1 MCSLCWTSWLRRP
14 PETFNHPTNF
24 LSPRQTTIRE
34 ESAMNHTQHSSQTI
48 AEALAD
54 HFHAFDYDRLSDA
67 SRKAVKRLLLDYL
80 GVAVSG
86 SQTES
91 GAVARKFALSAG
103 GHEQATL
110 IGGAGRAPAMLAAF
124 ANAISSH
131 SVELDDIDVLALF
144 HFSPPVYSAALATA
158 EQCSASGKQLLAALA
173 AGCEMMERL
182 SKAANPSL
190 RNRGY
195 HTTPTCGTFG
205 ATVAAGKILGLSSA
219 EIVSALGLAG
229 AQSGGLMEMYGPS
242 MQKRFNPGPASRNGV
257 TAAAMAQLGF
267 TGAATIFEGE
277 RGFLAAFT
285 DQNYPEQLTA
295 GLDQPYQLDIEFKP
309 YSCAR
314 PIHNAID
321 CALEI
326 RRKHNPDLNKIA
338 RIVME
343 RHPDWAHYHQNA
355 NPVTYHEAQVSL
367 PYSVAVALT
376 DGQALFAQY
385 NNARLKE
392 PMLRKLSGMVEI
404 TVDDTLPRGVS
415 CRMKAIMQDG
425 AEYISQVDY
434 PKGSIQN
441 PMSDE
446 ELRAKFDSL
455 AIPVLG
461 AKQAAAIAD
470 RVADIERCAHVGEL
484 MALLQPAG

>member
-1 MCSLCWTSWLRRP
+1 M
-14 PETFNHPTNF
+14 
-24 LSPRQTTIRE
+24 
-34 ESAMNHTQHSSQTI
+34 AKTI
-48 AEALAD
+48 AEQLAT
-54 HFHAFDYDRLSDA
+54 HFSTFTYDSLTPQA
-67 SRKAVKRLLLDYL
+67 RKAVKRLLLDYL
-80 GVAVSG
+80 GVGVAG
-86 SQTES
+86 SQTGS
-91 GAVARKFALSAG
+91 GKVARQFAASIG
-103 GHEQATL
+103 GHPQATL
-110 IGGAGRAPAMLAAF
+110 IGDGARVPAMQAAL

-158 EQCSASGKQLLAALA
+158 EQVGADGRALLAALA

-182 SKAANPSL
+182 SKAANNSL
-190 RNRGY
+190 RNRHY
-195 HTTPTCGTFG
+195 HTTPTCGVFG
-205 ATVAAGKILGLSSA
+205 ATIASGLLLGLS
-219 EIVSALGLAG
+219 EEQIVSSLGMAG

-257 TAAAMAQLGF
+257 TAAAMAKLGF

-285 DQNYPEQLTA
+285 DRNDPGQLT
-295 GLDQPYQLDIEFKP
+295 LDLDKPYQLDIEFKP

-326 RRKHNPDLNKIA
+326 RKQHAPDLN
-338 RIVME
+338 RIKSMTMA
-343 RHPDWAHYHQNA
+343 RHPDWALYHQNA
-355 NPVTYHEAQVSL
+355 RPQTYHEAQVSL
-367 PYSVAVALT
+367 PYSVAVAFT
-376 DGQALFAQY
+376 DGQALFPQY

-392 PMLRKLSGMVEI
+392 PMLLKLSEMLKI

-415 CRMKAIMQDG
+415 CRLTVEMDDG
-425 AEYISQVDY
+425 VKYVSQVDY

-441 PMSDE
+441 SMSDD

-455 AIPVLG
+455 TVPVLG
-461 AKQAAAIAD
+461 ASRSAEAAAIIG
-470 RVADIERCAHVGEL
+470 DIENCRDIGQL
-484 MALLQPAG
+484 MSLLAPQGA